1 MKSLKNLAKIGKE
14 LTKAE
19 QLLVVGA
26 ADYLCWGSDG
36 VLEYSPE
43 DASSHMYH
51 CVPYAVVSASA
62 SN

>member
-1 MKSLKNLAKIGKE
+1 MKKE